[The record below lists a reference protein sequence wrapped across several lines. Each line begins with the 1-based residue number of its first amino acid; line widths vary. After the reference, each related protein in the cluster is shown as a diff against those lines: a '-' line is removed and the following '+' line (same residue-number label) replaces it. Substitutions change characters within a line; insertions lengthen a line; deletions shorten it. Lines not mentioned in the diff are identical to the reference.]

1 MEYFKPARR
10 YNSANYE
17 REEYCYDYITAR
29 LDLKNINWWGK
40 GLGEWY
46 ALNQIAE
53 RIAHFMR
60 YNAQIEING
69 EPMTIVDFWDMVKR
83 IEYAPG
89 LDAMY
94 YRLQFTP
101 SGVQWPIKRVI
112 RDDLLNAVYNRVN
125 RTMNKDPNHEPAR
138 KFHTQNLILTEEE
151 VREYQAM
158 IAQRQAKAE
167 ARAAR
172 QRKKGGKGKG

>member
-10 YNSANYE
+10 YNSKNAE
-17 REEYCYDYITAR
+17 RERYCYDVISDR
-29 LDLKNINWWGK
+29 LDLNNVNWINH
-40 GLGEWY
+40 LGEWC
-46 ALNQIAE
+46 ALNGIAE
-53 RIAHFMR
+53 RIALFMR

-69 EPMTIVDFWDMVKR
+69 EPMTIVEFWDMVKR

-94 YRLQFTP
+94 YRLQHTP
-101 SGVQWPIKRVI
+101 GVRWPIKRVI

-125 RTMNKDPNHEPAR
+125 RTMNKDPNHEPER
-138 KFHTQNLILTEEE
+138 KFHTDDLIMSKEAEQ
-151 VREYQAM
+151 EYQARK
-158 IAQRQAKAE
+158 AQAA

-172 QRKKGGKGKG
+172 QQKKGGKG